1 MRFLRDHSV
10 ERRGE
15 IRQNV
20 QIDFAIER
28 QHNETVFMRRWKAGR
43 RGFFHST
50 LQSLRN
56 HHPSVSIMLR
66 HRKERI
72 ASAKVG
78 VVRDS
83 LTSSSSPLRGPDDID
98 FREHV
103 YGSPAR
109 AAAHMMP

>member
-1 MRFLRDHSV
+1 
-10 ERRGE
+10 
-15 IRQNV
+15 
-20 QIDFAIER
+20 
-28 QHNETVFMRRWKAGR
+28 MRRWKAGR

-56 HHPSVSIMLR
+56 HHPSVSITLR

-83 LTSSSSPLRGPDDID
+83 LTSSSSPFRGPDDID
-98 FREHV
+98 FREPV

-109 AAAHMMP
+109 SSHDAVIRVYDDAGNVIATQEQASEFKEW